1 MLLYHVNKAGTQGG
15 IARYGKVLERNHNV
29 VMEVGKNKN
38 LIPLYKDWNKK
49 GVYLDAVPKL

>member
-38 LIPLYKDWNKK
+38 LIPYTKIGTKR
-49 GVYLDAVPKL
+49 VST